1 MICAGRSEVRVSD
14 YVGNNYTFNVVENE
28 SVTSFYGWGWKEFLC
43 KSQSR
48 PGDFIMF
55 EMTNNSDR
63 PIKVGPCKS
72 PTMSQII
79 NVQSYTSSGSYS
91 ESSDEEPDEGYMIF
105 IFSYV
110 LLMMQYVSTLNK
122 H

>member
-1 MICAGRSEVRVSD
+1 
-14 YVGNNYTFNVVENE
+14 
-28 SVTSFYGWGWKEFLC
+28 
-43 KSQSR
+43 
-48 PGDFIMF
+48 MF

-63 PIKVGPCKS
+63 PIRVGRCNS
-72 PTMSQII
+72 AAMSQII
-79 NVQSYTSSGSYS
+79 NVQAGTSSVSYS

>member
-14 YVGNNYTFNVVENE
+14 IVGNNYTFNVVETE
-28 SVTSFYGWGWKEFLC
+28 SVTSFYGWGWREFLC
-43 KSQSR
+43 KSDSR

-63 PIKVGPCKS
+63 PIRVGPCNS
-72 PTMSQII
+72 ATTSQII
-79 NVQSYTSSGSYS
+79 NVQAGTSSVSYS